1 MALAGQSAKNLAD
14 KHDRRKVPWFM
25 TQIYTLDALPKN
37 IKGPVV
43 TIGNFDGVHKGHQIL
58 FEMVRKRAEALGGT
72 SVVMTFEPH
81 PIKVMSPKKLKP
93 LITVLEQKKELVAS
107 QRIDILILISFTLE
121 FSDISARDFVKEI
134 LVSKVGIKEIV
145 VGYDYAFGHNREG
158 NMQLLK
164 EMGRE
169 FNFEVHEVAPVYAG
183 KTLVS
188 STSIRN
194 LIIEGR
200 LGEANRL
207 LGRSYQIRG
216 EVIEGKKR
224 GKSLLGYA
232 TANIGLPEGLIPR
245 EGVYIVTVE
254 LEDKLFEGLTNIG
267 DNPTFKEKGLSIET
281 HIFGLSTTIM
291 HKQIKI
297 NFLKRLR
304 DEIPFASP
312 TELSQQ
318 IKKDIG
324 EAQRFFKGQETS

>member
-1 MALAGQSAKNLAD
+1 
-14 KHDRRKVPWFM
+14 M
-25 TQIYTLDALPKN
+25 TEIYTLDALPKD
-37 IKGPVV
+37 IKDPVV
-43 TIGNFDGVHKGHQIL
+43 TIGNFDGVHRGHQIL
-58 FEMVRKRAEALGGT
+58 FEMVRERAEALGGT
-72 SVVMTFEPH
+72 SVVVTFEPH

-107 QRIDILILISFTLE
+107 QKIDILILIRFTLE

-134 LVSKVGIKEIV
+134 LVNKVGIKEIV

-158 NMQLLK
+158 NIQLLR
-164 EMGRE
+164 EMGQE
-169 FNFEVHEVAPVYAG
+169 FNFEVHEVAPIYAG

-200 LGEANRL
+200 LSDANRL

-232 TANIGLPEGLIPR
+232 TANIRLPEGLIPR

-254 LEDKLFEGLTNIG
+254 LEDKAFEGLTNIG
-267 DNPTFKEKGLSIET
+267 YNPTFKEEGLSIET

-304 DEIPFASP
+304 DEITFASAA
-312 TELSQQ
+312 ELSQQ
-318 IKKDIG
+318 IERDIG
-324 EAQRFFKGQETS
+324 EAQRFFKGQ

>member
-1 MALAGQSAKNLAD
+1 
-14 KHDRRKVPWFM
+14 M
-25 TQIYTLDALPKN
+25 TKIYTLDVLPTDIKN
-37 IKGPVV
+37 PVV
-43 TIGNFDGVHKGHQIL
+43 TLGNFDGVHKGHQSL
-58 FEMVRKRAEALGGT
+58 FEMVKERAEALRGT

-81 PIKVMSPKKLKP
+81 PIKVMSPEKLKP
-93 LITVLEQKKELVAS
+93 LITVLEQKKELVAN
-107 QRIDILILISFTLE
+107 QGIDLLLLIRFTLE
-121 FSDISARDFVKEI
+121 FSGISARDFVREI
-134 LVSKVGIKEIV
+134 LVNKIGIKEMV

-158 NMQLLK
+158 NIQLLR
-164 EMGRE
+164 EMGQE
-169 FNFEVHEVAPVYAG
+169 FNFKVHEVAPVYAG

-200 LGEANRL
+200 VSDANRL

-224 GKSLLGYA
+224 GASLLGYA
-232 TANIGLPEGLIPR
+232 TANISLPEGLIPR

-267 DNPTFKEKGLSIET
+267 YNPTFKEKSLSIET

-291 HKQIKI
+291 HEQIKI

-304 DEIPFASP
+304 DEIPFDSAA
-312 TELSQQ
+312 ELSQQ
-318 IKKDIG
+318 IKKDIA
-324 EAQRFFKGQETS
+324 EAQRFFREQEDS

>member
-1 MALAGQSAKNLAD
+1 
-14 KHDRRKVPWFM
+14 M
-25 TQIYTLDALPKN
+25 TQIYTFDALPKN
-37 IKGPVV
+37 IKNPVV

-58 FEMVRKRAEALGGT
+58 FERVRKRAEALGGT

-93 LITVLEQKKELVAS
+93 LITILEQKKELVTS
-107 QRIDILILISFTLE
+107 QGIDVLILIRFTRE
-121 FSDISARDFVKEI
+121 FSDISARNFVEEI
-134 LVSKVGIKEIV
+134 LVNKLGIKEIV

-158 NMQLLK
+158 NIQLLR

-169 FNFEVHEVAPVYAG
+169 FNFDVHEVAPVYAG

-200 LGEANRL
+200 LSDANRL
-207 LGRSYQIRG
+207 LGRNYQIRG

-232 TANIGLPEGLIPR
+232 TANISLPEGLIPR
-245 EGVYIVTVE
+245 EGVYVVTVE
-254 LEDKLFEGLTNIG
+254 LEDKPFQGLTNIG
-267 DNPTFKEKGLSIET
+267 YNPTFKEQSLSIET
-281 HIFGLSTTIM
+281 HIFGLSAAIL

-304 DEIPFASP
+304 DEIPFANAAK
-312 TELSQQ
+312 LSQQ
-318 IKKDIG
+318 IKRDIQ
-324 EAQRFFKGQETS
+324 EAQRFFREQQNS

>member
-1 MALAGQSAKNLAD
+1 
-14 KHDRRKVPWFM
+14 M

-37 IKGPVV
+37 IKNPVV

-93 LITVLEQKKELVAS
+93 LITILEQKKELVTS
-107 QRIDILILISFTLE
+107 QGIDILILIRFTRE
-121 FSDISARDFVKEI
+121 FSDISARNFVKEI
-134 LVSKVGIKEIV
+134 LVNKLGIKEIV

-158 NMQLLK
+158 NIQLLR

-200 LGEANRL
+200 LSDANRL
-207 LGRSYQIRG
+207 LGRNYQIRS

-232 TANIGLPEGLIPR
+232 TANISLPEGLIPR

-254 LEDKLFEGLTNIG
+254 LGNKVFEGLTNIG
-267 DNPTFKEKGLSIET
+267 YNPTFKDKKLSIET

-304 DEIPFASP
+304 DEIPFAGAK
-312 TELSQQ
+312 ELSQQ
-318 IKKDIG
+318 IKKDIE
-324 EAQRFFKGQETS
+324 EAQRFFRGQESS

>member
-1 MALAGQSAKNLAD
+1 
-14 KHDRRKVPWFM
+14 M
-25 TQIYTLDALPKN
+25 TAIYTLDDLPQD
-37 IKGPVV
+37 IKSPVV
-43 TIGNFDGVHKGHQIL
+43 TIGNFDGIHKGHQAL
-58 FEMVRKRAEALGGT
+58 FEMVRERADDLGGT
-72 SVVMTFEPH
+72 SVIVTFEPH

-93 LITVLEQKKELVAS
+93 LITVLEQKKELLAS
-107 QRIDILILISFTLE
+107 QRIDILILIRFTLE
-121 FSDISARDFVKEI
+121 FSDMSARNFVKEI
-134 LVSKVGIKEIV
+134 LVNKVRIKEIV

-158 NMQLLK
+158 NIQLLR
-164 EMGRE
+164 EMGQE

-200 LGEANRL
+200 LSDANRL

-224 GKSLLGYA
+224 GESLLGYA
-232 TANIGLPEGLIPR
+232 TANISLPEGLIPR

-254 LEDKLFEGLTNIG
+254 LENKVFEGLTNIG
-267 DNPTFKEKGLSIET
+267 YNPTFNEKGLSIET
-281 HIFGLSTTIM
+281 HIFRLSTTIM

-304 DEIPFASP
+304 DEITCASA

-324 EAQRFFKGQETS
+324 EAQRFFQGQENS

>member
-1 MALAGQSAKNLAD
+1 
-14 KHDRRKVPWFM
+14 M
-25 TQIYTLDALPKN
+25 TAIYTLDDLPRDMKS
-37 IKGPVV
+37 PVV
-43 TIGNFDGVHKGHQIL
+43 TIGNFDGVHKGHQAL
-58 FEMVRKRAEALGGT
+58 FEMVRDRAENLGGT
-72 SVVMTFEPH
+72 SVIMTFEPH

-93 LITVLEQKKELVAS
+93 LITGIEQKKELVAS
-107 QRIDILILISFTLE
+107 LGIDILILIRFTME

-134 LVSKVGIKEIV
+134 LVNKVGIKEMV

-158 NMQLLK
+158 NIQLLR
-164 EMGRE
+164 EMGQE
-169 FNFEVHEVAPVYAG
+169 FGFEVHEVAPVYAG
-183 KTLVS
+183 NTLVS

-200 LGEANRL
+200 LSDANRL

-216 EVIEGKKR
+216 KVIEGKKR

-232 TANIGLPEGLIPR
+232 TANISLPEGLIPR

-254 LEDKLFEGLTNIG
+254 LEDKVFKGLTNIG
-267 DNPTFKEKGLSIET
+267 RNPTFKEKGLSIET

-291 HKQIKI
+291 HKEIKI

-304 DEIPFASP
+304 DEIPFASA

-324 EAQRFFKGQETS
+324 EARRFFQGQESS

>member
-1 MALAGQSAKNLAD
+1 
-14 KHDRRKVPWFM
+14 M
-25 TQIYTLDALPKN
+25 TEIYTLDALPKDM
-37 IKGPVV
+37 KDPVV
-43 TIGNFDGVHKGHQIL
+43 TIGNFDGVHKGHQSI
-58 FEMVRKRAEALGGT
+58 FEMVRERAEALGGT

-81 PIKVMSPKKLKP
+81 PIKVMSPKKLRP

-107 QRIDILILISFTLE
+107 QRIDILILIRFTLE
-121 FSDISARDFVKEI
+121 FSDMSARDFVKEI
-134 LVSKVGIKEIV
+134 LVNKVRIKEIV

-158 NMQLLK
+158 NIQLLR
-164 EMGRE
+164 EMGQE

-200 LGEANRL
+200 LSDANRL

-224 GKSLLGYA
+224 GESLLGYA
-232 TANIGLPEGLIPR
+232 TANISLPEGLIPR

-267 DNPTFKEKGLSIET
+267 YNPTFKDKDLSIET

-291 HKQIKI
+291 HKEIKI

-304 DEIPFASP
+304 DEIPFASAA
-312 TELSQQ
+312 ELSQQ

-324 EAQRFFKGQETS
+324 EAQRFFQGQENS